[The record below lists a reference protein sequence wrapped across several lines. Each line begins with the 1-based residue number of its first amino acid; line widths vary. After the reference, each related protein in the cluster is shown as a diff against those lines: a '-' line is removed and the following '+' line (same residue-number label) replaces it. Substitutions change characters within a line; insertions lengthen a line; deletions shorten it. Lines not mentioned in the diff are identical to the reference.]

1 MESPNSPGRKKDP
14 QLMRPGWSAKM
25 IENES
30 YTPGI
35 YYPNNDKGNLTFQFG
50 VSRKVR
56 RRAVQKN
63 GECNVLHSSSRK
75 MRFLHD
81 IFTTL
86 VDSQW
91 RWTLICFV
99 LSFIMSWLSFAV
111 IWWLIVFTH
120 GDLSPAHLPANQSE
134 NNWVPCITNII
145 DFTSCFLYSI
155 ETQHTI
161 GYGSRLP
168 NEECPEA
175 IIMVCVQ
182 SIFGVM
188 MQAFMVGVV
197 FAKMTRPKQRTQTL
211 LFSKYALV
219 CQRDGEF
226 CLMFRVADMRKS
238 HIIGASIRVQLLRSL
253 TSKEGETLS
262 QYQSVL
268 EVKADSCN
276 SDLFLI
282 WPQTVVHTIDSSSP
296 LYGYSASDMLQDR
309 FELVV
314 ILEGTIESTG
324 QSTQAR
330 TSYVSS
336 EILWGHRFYPLVSY
350 NKVKQGYQI
359 DYSKFEETSQINT
372 PLCSAKELDEF
383 YKCQE
388 ENERNLRDI
397 EDSMALRMAAAPEI
411 QPPPPLETASSS

>member
-1 MESPNSPGRKKDP
+1 
-14 QLMRPGWSAKM
+14 
-25 IENES
+25 
-30 YTPGI
+30 
-35 YYPNNDKGNLTFQFG
+35 
-50 VSRKVR
+50 
-56 RRAVQKN
+56 
-63 GECNVLHSSSRK
+63 

-120 GDLSPAHLPANQSE
+120 GDLAPAHLPANQSE
-134 NNWVPCITNII
+134 SNWVPCITNIL

-197 FAKMTRPKQRTQTL
+197 FAKMTRPKHRTQTL
-211 LFSKYALV
+211 LFSKHALV

-253 TSKEGETLS
+253 TSKEGESLS

-268 EVKADSCN
+268 EVKADSCK

-336 EILWGHRFYPLVSY
+336 EILWGHRFFPLVSY

-388 ENERNLRDI
+388 ENERNLRG
-397 EDSMALRMAAAPEI
+397 
-411 QPPPPLETASSS
+411 